1 MGVGFSQTGEVTGE
15 LCKATTRAGDRCRRR
30 AVSNGACEI
39 GAHRDQVAGKGNV
52 GRRHAKKHEVQCVA
66 CQHPELKQIDAQ
78 WTNWALS
85 DAEAAERV
93 GCSQRAWQRHAS
105 YTGLYEKRAMAILPY
120 CTRAME
126 RALQAKPTASSGVA
140 AAALAFKVYSGG
152 ERIILETSE
161 RVREELFAALDAADL
176 TDEQLEAL
184 EGALTADA

>member
-1 MGVGFSQTGEVTGE
+1 MTRCNGRTGEG
-15 LCKATTRAGDRCRRR
+15 RQCRRM
-30 AVSNGACEI
+30 AVVDGLCYQHVEP
-39 GAHRDQVAGKGNV
+39 
-52 GRRHAKKHEVQCVA
+52 GRREPGKHSAQCLA
-66 CQHPELKQIDAQ
+66 CQHPDLARIEAEWIG
-78 WTNWALS
+78 WTLS
-85 DAEAAERV
+85 DAEAGQGI
-93 GCSQRAWQRHAS
+93 GCSPRAWQRHAS

-126 RALQAKPTASSGVA
+126 RALQAKPTAASGVA

-161 RVREELFAALDAADL
+161 RVREEFFAALDAADL